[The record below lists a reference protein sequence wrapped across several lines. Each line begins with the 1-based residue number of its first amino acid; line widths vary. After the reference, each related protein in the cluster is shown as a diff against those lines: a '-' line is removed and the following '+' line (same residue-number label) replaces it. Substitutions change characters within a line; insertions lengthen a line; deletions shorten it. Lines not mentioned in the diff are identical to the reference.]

1 MIGTEEF
8 IKRLTG
14 WCPYAK
20 APDTR
25 NSVLPEYFSAN
36 TRAGGRDSG
45 DPENPG
51 WTRKL
56 SSRILLVDSF
66 LTLAYLLVMAQLG
79 VNIAVFFAGFFIS
92 VTFFVSGWKKQMH
105 RYDTLAQK
113 PFLDYSGKKNLYRRL
128 FRIITLIFYAALF
141 CWIFA
146 GGPQR
151 DFLMKGTLS
160 FFAGGL
166 VSLWFCYLQILYWE
180 RKNHKTI
187 YLNKSFGKWKSSYI
201 IREER

>member
-1 MIGTEEF
+1 M
-8 IKRLTG
+8 G

-20 APDTR
+20 VPETRHPVFPD
-25 NSVLPEYFSAN
+25 YFGEN
-36 TRAGGRDSG
+36 TRAGGGDSG
-45 DPENPG
+45 DPEYPG
-51 WTRKL
+51 WSRKL

-79 VNIAVFFAGFFIS
+79 VNATAFLAGLFIS
-92 VTFFVSGWKKQMH
+92 VTFLVFYWKKQMH
-105 RYDTLAQK
+105 RYDTLAQR
-113 PFLDYSGKKNLYRRL
+113 PVLDYTGKKNLYRRL
-128 FRIITLIFYAALF
+128 FRIMTLIFYAALF

-146 GGPQR
+146 GDQER
-151 DFLMKGTLS
+151 NILMKGTLS

-166 VSLWFCYLQILYWE
+166 VSLWLCYLQILYWE

-187 YLNKSFGKWKSSYI
+187 YLNKSLGKWKKSYI